1 MEKIAELS
9 ERLNEAI
16 RGKTTATR
24 LAERIGM
31 SKQAISSYIT
41 GARAPKKP
49 VINALA
55 EALGVNPLWLMGYDV
70 DKKGDISET
79 IYERIK
85 KRRIELGMTVE
96 DLANKMGYKDRS
108 SISKIENGKT
118 DIPQAKVLAFA
129 RALNTTTAYLIG
141 AEGDIQT
148 YNNRKTRC
156 VPIYGCIRAG
166 TPTQEYENIEDWED
180 ISLPYNDNTNYAFL
194 SVKGDSMLPR
204 IAEGDLALVN
214 TDATVKSGDV
224 AVVLVNGDEA
234 TIKKVYIDDGGV
246 TLHAFNPYYPDI
258 HYTPEK
264 VETLPVR
271 FFGRVV
277 ETRSKY

>member
-1 MEKIAELS
+1 M
-9 ERLNEAI
+9 
-16 RGKTTATR
+16 
-24 LAERIGM
+24 
-31 SKQAISSYIT
+31 
-41 GARAPKKP
+41 
-49 VINALA
+49 
-55 EALGVNPLWLMGYDV
+55 
-70 DKKGDISET
+70 ET

-96 DLANKMGYKDRS
+96 DLANKMGYKDKS
-108 SISKIENGKT
+108 SISKIENGKA

-141 AEGDIQT
+141 AAEDT
-148 YNNRKTRC
+148 LPHHNRKTKR
-156 VPIYGCIRAG
+156 VPIYGEVRAG

-180 ISLPYNDNTNYAFL
+180 IYLPYNDNANYAFL

-214 TDATVKSGDV
+214 TDAAVKNGDV
-224 AVVLVNGDEA
+224 AVVLVNGNEA
-234 TIKKVYIDDGGV
+234 TIKKVYIDDGGI

-258 HYTPEK
+258 HYSPEE